1 MDLENSSD
9 TRGFAKGNDLLFR
22 SETKKPRPG
31 RERGLPLERKQNYR
45 RPLLEALSGLIL
57 AFVEVVAAL
66 T

>member
-1 MDLENSSD
+1 M
-9 TRGFAKGNDLLFR
+9 TCF
-22 SETKKPRPG
+22 SEVKQKKPRPG

>member
-1 MDLENSSD
+1 MDLGNSSD
-9 TRGFAKGNDLLFR
+9 TCGFVKENDLFFR

>member
-1 MDLENSSD
+1 MVSY
-9 TRGFAKGNDLLFR
+9 KGMTCF
-22 SETKKPRPG
+22 SEVKQKKPRPG